1 MGRGLHEI
9 ETLALVAAVLS
20 DSYSV
25 YHTVHWKNVG
35 SVQEFSNYGEV
46 DGTCQLLL
54 LQGAARITKRQ

>member
-35 SVQEFSNYGEV
+35 SVQEFSNFGEV
-46 DGTCQLLL
+46 DFVVVN
-54 LQGAARITKRQ
+54 RICSKGLRG